1 MRILEKIII
10 RILMKFNINQF
21 NFGFTRYKDKSL
33 YGKIHQ
39 KAKENISNEVTIF
52 ENKNGYKIDE
62 GYLSKLS
69 LHTQVVVKKTPINLN
84 HGRVLYSLL
93 RKYIEKRKNEFHTY
107 NISIIETGTARGFS
121 SICMSKALLDA
132 GIDGNIYTIDILPHK
147 TKMYWNVIDDFE
159 GKKTRKELISFWNKE
174 NKKINFLTGKSLK
187 ILKNLSVDRI
197 NFAFLDSSHEFQI
210 VNEEFEIIQNKQ
222 QKGDFLVFDDYSPNK
237 YNGVVKVVNRV
248 VQKNIY
254 KVEFI
259 NINDNRILVVCE
271 KN

>member
-1 MRILEKIII
+1 
-10 RILMKFNINQF
+10 
-21 NFGFTRYKDKSL
+21 
-33 YGKIHQ
+33 
-39 KAKENISNEVTIF
+39 
-52 ENKNGYKIDE
+52 
-62 GYLSKLS
+62 
-69 LHTQVVVKKTPINLN
+69 
-84 HGRVLYSLL
+84 
-93 RKYIEKRKNEFHTY
+93 
-107 NISIIETGTARGFS
+107 
-121 SICMSKALLDA
+121 
-132 GIDGNIYTIDILPHK
+132 
-147 TKMYWNVIDDFE
+147 MYWNVIDDFE